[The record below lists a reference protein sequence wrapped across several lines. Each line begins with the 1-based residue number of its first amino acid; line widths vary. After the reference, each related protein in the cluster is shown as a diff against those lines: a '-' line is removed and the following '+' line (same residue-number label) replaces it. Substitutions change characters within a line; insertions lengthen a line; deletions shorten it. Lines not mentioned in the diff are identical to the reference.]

1 MTNKIAITGIGLV
14 DNLGDNP
21 DYCFANYIS
30 DKKEVA
36 VDSQFT
42 AKKDALIKPENMR
55 NPLWAS
61 LTDSNKMAFH
71 AVEQCLMNNP
81 VNTDVFT
88 LFTTLSAGNDKSID
102 YANDVRDGK
111 NTFRP
116 KKLVQ
121 ALKDFINGCI
131 PITYDFRAGSVGF
144 NAACA
149 TSLYQL
155 DYAFHLVKEHDF
167 VLCGASETG
176 NNEWDMHFFRTLG
189 AIGTQSKPFCE
200 TRDGFVMG
208 EGAGC
213 LLLEDPEKA
222 EARGATIYGYIHKP
236 CLTSDG
242 NEGNVVAPSDTGI
255 TTAMK
260 TVLQDIDP
268 EDISFVNAHATSTT
282 VGDDVEYYA
291 IEKLL
296 PDAPVM
302 SFKSKIG
309 HTLSASSIIE
319 IIYTLMA
326 LRNNFVPQSH
336 NIEQCE
342 LNNVQREC
350 ITSGGRK
357 YALKNSL
364 GFGGKCASVI
374 IEKA

>member
-1 MTNKIAITGIGLV
+1 MTNKIAITGMGLV
-14 DNLGDNP
+14 DNLGNNP
-21 DYCFANYIS
+21 EDCFNSYIS
-30 DKKEVA
+30 DDKVIA
-36 VDSQFT
+36 VDSQFH
-42 AKKDALIKPENMR
+42 AMKDKLIRPEVMRKP
-55 NPLWAS
+55 LYAS

-71 AVEQCLMNNP
+71 VVEQCLRDNP

-88 LFTTLSAGNDKSID
+88 LFTTLSAGNDKSIE
-102 YANDVRDGK
+102 YADDVREDK

-131 PITYDFRAGSVGF
+131 PITYDFHGGSVGF

-176 NNEWDMHFFRTLG
+176 NNEWDMHFFKTLG
-189 AIGTQSKPFCE
+189 AIGTESKPFCS
-200 TRDGFVMG
+200 TRNGFVMG

-213 LLLEDPEKA
+213 LLLEDPDKA
-222 EARGATIYGYIHKP
+222 IARGAKIYGYIHKP

-242 NEGNVVAPSDTGI
+242 SAGNVVAPSDIGI
-255 TTAMK
+255 TKSMK
-260 TVLQDIDP
+260 TVLQGIDP
-268 EDISFVNAHATSTT
+268 NEISFVNAHATSTT

-291 IEKLL
+291 IENLL

-350 ITSGGRK
+350 MTSGGRK

-374 IEKA
+374 IEKS

>member
-1 MTNKIAITGIGLV
+1 MNKMAITGIGLV

-21 DYCFANYIS
+21 EDCYNSYIS
-30 DKKEVA
+30 SMKTIADG
-36 VDSQFT
+36 SQFH
-42 AKKDALIKPENMR
+42 AKKDNLIKPEGMR
-55 NPLWAS
+55 PPLWAS

-71 AVEQCLMNNP
+71 VVEQCLKDNP
-81 VNTDVFT
+81 VSTDVFT
-88 LFTTLSAGNDKSID
+88 LFTTLSAGNDKSIE
-102 YANDVRDGK
+102 YADDVREGK

-131 PITYDFRAGSVGF
+131 PITYDFRGGSVGF

-176 NNEWDMHFFRTLG
+176 NNEWDMHFFKTLG

-200 TRDGFVMG
+200 TRDGFIMG

-222 EARGATIYGYIHKP
+222 AARGATIYGYIHKP

-242 NEGNVVAPSDTGI
+242 KEGNVVAPSDTGI
-255 TTAMK
+255 TISMK
-260 TVLQDIDP
+260 KVLEAIDP
-268 EDISFVNAHATSTT
+268 EEISFVNAHATSTT

-291 IEKLL
+291 IERLL

-319 IIYTLMA
+319 IIYTLMS
-326 LRNNFVPQSH
+326 LNKNIVPQSH
-336 NIEQCE
+336 NITKCE
-342 LNNVQREC
+342 LNNVQQEC
-350 ITSGGRK
+350 VTGGGRK